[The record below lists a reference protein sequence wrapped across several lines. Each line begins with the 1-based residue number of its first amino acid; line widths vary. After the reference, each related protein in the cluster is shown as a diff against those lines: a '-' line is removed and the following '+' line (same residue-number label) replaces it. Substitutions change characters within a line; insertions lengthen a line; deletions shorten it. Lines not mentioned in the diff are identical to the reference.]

1 MIDYSLIIHA
11 KISCC
16 QNNANL
22 EARWCVKLAWK
33 HCKLK
38 VHWFAFSHFKH
49 WNCVKTMKEE
59 EKGCME
65 GEGDNCGDRKS
76 QAIWLNI
83 FSFIFLITKEKIVFE
98 YKKFYFNTTLKMFK
112 LFITIFVVQMSN
124 DNCPGAFWSGLKIF
138 RGHFKV
144 ISTYSGNILTWSQHI
159 PGNWRG
165 LNIFREHFDVIST
178 YSGKLTWSQHIPGT
192 FWRGLNLF

>member
-11 KISCC
+11 KIPCC

-38 VHWFAFSHFKH
+38 VHWFAFPHFRH

-59 EKGCME
+59 EKGWR
-65 GEGDNCGDRKS
+65 EGDGGKNGDRKS

-83 FSFIFLITKEKIVFE
+83 FSFIFLITKEKIVFK

-112 LFITIFVVQMSN
+112 LFITIFVVQISN
-124 DNCPGAFWSGLKIF
+124 NTFSGGILKWSEIF
-138 RGHFKV
+138 RGHL
-144 ISTYSGNILTWSQHI
+144 LTWSQHI
-159 PGNWRG
+159 
-165 LNIFREHFDVIST
+165 L
-178 YSGKLTWSQHIPGT
+178 GT
-192 FWRGLNLF
+192 FWRNLNIF

>member
-1 MIDYSLIIHA
+1 MNTVHTFLVSVWKKTITMIDYSLIIHA

-38 VHWFAFSHFKH
+38 VHWFAFSHFRH
-49 WNCVKTMKEE
+49 CVKTMKEE
-59 EKGCME
+59 EKGCR
-65 GEGDNCGDRKS
+65 EGDGSNYGDRKS

-83 FSFIFLITKEKIVFE
+83 FSFIFLITKEKIVFK

-112 LFITIFVVQMSN
+112 LFITIFVVQMY
-124 DNCPGAFWSGLKIF
+124 IF
-138 RGHFKV
+138 RGHFEV
-144 ISTYSGNILTWSQHI
+144 VSEYSRNILT
-159 PGNWRG
+159 
-165 LNIFREHFDVIST
+165 
-178 YSGKLTWSQHIPGT
+178 
-192 FWRGLNLF
+192 